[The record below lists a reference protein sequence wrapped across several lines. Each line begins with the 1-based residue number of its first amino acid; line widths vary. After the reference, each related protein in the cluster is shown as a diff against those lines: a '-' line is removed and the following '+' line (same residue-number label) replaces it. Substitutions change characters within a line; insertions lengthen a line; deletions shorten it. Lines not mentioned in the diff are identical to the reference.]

1 MKNNPTPNEPLV
13 AIHRH
18 CLACSG
24 GSRKEVHNCRVTDC
38 NLWVWR
44 EPETTARPR
53 KEKGQI
59 SVFELVKEA

>member
-1 MKNNPTPNEPLV
+1 MRNYPTPNEALV

-24 GSRKEVHNCRVTDC
+24 GSRKEVHNCRIKDC
-38 NLWVWR
+38 NLWPWR
-44 EPETTARPR
+44 EPETVGRAG